1 MDTRPLRYEELK
13 IFLNNLDSLNQF
25 RTSVIKLETEA
36 LENGDFST
44 LRLVSLLKDVMI
56 SRLLN
61 EQTL

>member
-1 MDTRPLRYEELK
+1 MDTRTLRYEELK
-13 IFLNNLDSLNQF
+13 VFLNNLDSLNQF

>member
-1 MDTRPLRYEELK
+1 MDIRTLRYEEVK
-13 IFLNNLDSLNQF
+13 IFLNNPNSLNQI
-25 RTSVIKLETEA
+25 RTSVIRLETEA

-56 SRLLN
+56 NRLLN

>member
-1 MDTRPLRYEELK
+1 MDTRTLGYEELK
-13 IFLNNLDSLNQF
+13 IFLNNPDSLNQF
-25 RTSVIKLETEA
+25 RTSVIRLETEA

>member
-1 MDTRPLRYEELK
+1 MNTRTLRYEELK

>member
-1 MDTRPLRYEELK
+1 MDTRTLRYEELK
-13 IFLNNLDSLNQF
+13 IYLDNPDSLNQF
-25 RTSVIKLETEA
+25 RTSVIRLETEA

>member
-1 MDTRPLRYEELK
+1 MDTRTLRYEELK

>member
-1 MDTRPLRYEELK
+1 MDIRTLRYEEVK
-13 IFLNNLDSLNQF
+13 IFLNNPNSLNQF
-25 RTSVIKLETEA
+25 RTSVIRLETEA

-56 SRLLN
+56 NRLLN